1 VTLILFDAYPKSN
14 NFTSRK
20 YHIMKDITSRQD
32 VELLVKSFYETVIH
46 DDLIGFFFTDVAKI
60 ELSRHL
66 PKMYD
71 FWESI
76 LLGNP
81 VYEGNPMRVH
91 FPINEVSALEE
102 KHFNRWLQI
111 WEKTVHDNFEG
122 DNAEIAIRRALNIAR
137 IMNYKM
143 ANARSID

>member
-1 VTLILFDAYPKSN
+1 
-14 NFTSRK
+14 
-20 YHIMKDITSRQD
+20 MKDIQTRAD
-32 VELLVKSFYETVIH
+32 VELLVNTFYDQVIK

-60 ELSRHL
+60 ELSKHL
-66 PKMYD
+66 PKMYN

-81 VYEGNPMRVH
+81 VYDGNPMRVH

-111 WEKTVHDNFEG
+111 WEKTIHEHFEG
-122 DNAEIAIRRALNIAR
+122 DNAETAIARALNIAR
-137 IMNYKM
+137 IMNFKM
-143 ANARSID
+143 TNARND

>member
-1 VTLILFDAYPKSN
+1 
-14 NFTSRK
+14 
-20 YHIMKDITSRQD
+20 MKDITTRDD
-32 VELLVKSFYETVIH
+32 VEFLVKTFYDQVIH
-46 DDLIGFFFTDVAKI
+46 DELIGFFFTDIAKI
-60 ELSRHL
+60 DLSRHL

-91 FPINEVSALEE
+91 FPLNEVTALEE

-111 WEKTVHDNFEG
+111 WERTIHEYFEG
-122 DNAEIAIRRALNIAR
+122 EKAETAITRALNIAR
-137 IMNYKM
+137 IMNFKM
-143 ANARSID
+143 SNARSIE

>member
-1 VTLILFDAYPKSN
+1 
-14 NFTSRK
+14 
-20 YHIMKDITSRQD
+20 MKDITNRED
-32 VELLVKSFYETVIH
+32 VEFLVKEFYDQVIK

-60 ELSRHL
+60 DLSKHL
-66 PKMYD
+66 PKMYN

-81 VYEGNPMRVH
+81 VYEGHPMAKH

-111 WEKTVHDNFEG
+111 WEKTIHENFEG
-122 DNAEIAIRRALNIAR
+122 ENAENAINRALNIAR
-137 IMNYKM
+137 IMNHKM
-143 ANARSID
+143 ANARNN

>member
-1 VTLILFDAYPKSN
+1 
-14 NFTSRK
+14 
-20 YHIMKDITSRQD
+20 MKDITTRED
-32 VELLVKSFYETVIH
+32 VEFLVKEFYDQVIK

-60 ELSRHL
+60 DLSQHL
-66 PKMYD
+66 PKMYN

-91 FPINEVSALEE
+91 FPINEVSALQE

-122 DNAEIAIRRALNIAR
+122 ENAENAINRALNIAR
-137 IMNYKM
+137 IMNHKM
-143 ANARSID
+143 ANARNN

>member
-1 VTLILFDAYPKSN
+1 M
-14 NFTSRK
+14 
-20 YHIMKDITSRQD
+20 MKDITSRED
-32 VELLVKSFYETVIH
+32 VELLVKSFYNKVIQ
-46 DDLIGFFFTDVAKI
+46 DDMIGFFFTDIAKI
-60 ELSRHL
+60 DLSHHL

-111 WEKTVHDNFEG
+111 WEETVHDNFIG
-122 DNAEIAIRRALNIAR
+122 DKAETAITRALNIAR
-137 IMNYKM
+137 IMNFKM
-143 ANARSID
+143 TNVRNIE